1 MFASLILA
9 HTLEIQE
16 ATVPW
21 PRLAQASGHS
31 YIWAAHSPSLQALT
45 LLQALQCRLLSS
57 LARQLPQQPCGG
69 EGSVFTQDT
78 RRGINVSEKE
88 KVQRT
93 ETDVPFRAQ
102 KELSAP

>member
-31 YIWAAHSPSLQALT
+31 YIWAARFPSLQALT

-57 LARQLPQQPCGG
+57 LARQLPQQPCG

-88 KVQRT
+88 KGQRT
-93 ETDVPFRAQ
+93 EIDVSFGAQ
-102 KELSAP
+102 NELSAP